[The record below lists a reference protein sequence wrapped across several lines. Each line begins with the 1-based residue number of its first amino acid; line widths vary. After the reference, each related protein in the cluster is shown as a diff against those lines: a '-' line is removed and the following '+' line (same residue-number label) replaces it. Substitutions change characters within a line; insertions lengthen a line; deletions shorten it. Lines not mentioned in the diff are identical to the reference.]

1 MFQYFRHIILTSSLQ
16 EIVCHIFMNR
26 SNIQHLLF
34 FIPVKN
40 SKNQKTPLKIITRSL
55 RIDGS
60 HGFYV
65 QTII

>member
-1 MFQYFRHIILTSSLQ
+1 MFQNFRHITLTSSLQ

-40 SKNQKTPLKIITRSL
+40 SKNQKTPLKNNYKEFT
-55 RIDGS
+55 
-60 HGFYV
+60 H
-65 QTII
+65 